1 VPEWVRAMAP
11 SGSVDITCAVVG
23 PLATNCYILGCPETR
38 EAIVV
43 DPGGDADVIAARV
56 KRDGL
61 TPVEIV
67 CTHGH
72 GDHIAKVAE
81 LKREFGV
88 GFAIHLSAHGII
100 EPSVIEAPLWGL
112 GTIEEPAIDVTLSHG
127 DSIRFG
133 AVEGRVR
140 HTPGHS
146 PCSIAIV
153 FDGFVLVGDTL
164 FAGSVG
170 RTDLLGG
177 DFETL
182 LASIRRELLSLP
194 DETVVYCGHG
204 PRTTI
209 GTERR
214 SNPFITGAF

>member
-1 VPEWVRAMAP
+1 MAE
-11 SGSVDITCAVVG
+11 SGNVEITCAVVG

-38 EAIVV
+38 EAIIV
-43 DPGGDADVIAARV
+43 DPGGDPDVITAHVR
-56 KRDGL
+56 RRGL
-61 TPVEIV
+61 IPVEIV

-72 GDHIAKVAE
+72 SDHIAKVAE

-88 GFAIHLSAHGII
+88 DFAIHRSAHGVV
-100 EPSVIEAPLWGL
+100 EASVIEAPLWGM
-112 GTIEEPAIDVTLSHG
+112 GTIEEPSIDVALSHG
-127 DSIRFG
+127 DAIRFG
-133 AVEGRVR
+133 SVEGRVR

-177 DFETL
+177 DFDTL
-182 LASIRRELLSLP
+182 LASIRRELLPLP
-194 DETVVYCGHG
+194 DETIAYCGHG

-209 GTERR
+209 GAERAH
-214 SNPFITGAF
+214 NPFITGAF